1 MEKVEKNKI
10 NKWYSSLKLLF
21 LGCQISPFSC
31 QEQSHD
37 GWGQSSNCEGKHVC
51 THTHTQT
58 HTQTHTHTHTQLQ
71 DLDSD
76 ILKLLNQCQPLPSP
90 GFSDR
95 RY

>member
-1 MEKVEKNKI
+1 MMA
-10 NKWYSSLKLLF
+10 
-21 LGCQISPFSC
+21 GARATT
-31 QEQSHD
+31 
-37 GWGQSSNCEGKHVC
+37 EGKH
-51 THTHTQT
+51 
-58 HTQTHTHTHTQLQ
+58 THTHTHKTA

>member
-1 MEKVEKNKI
+1 MMA
-10 NKWYSSLKLLF
+10 
-21 LGCQISPFSC
+21 GARATT
-31 QEQSHD
+31 
-37 GWGQSSNCEGKHVC
+37 EGKC
-51 THTHTQT
+51 
-58 HTQTHTHTHTQLQ
+58 THTHTHTQLQ